1 MSEYLKR
8 GALLIYTFLQRT
20 VFDGHPDD
28 ALQRF
33 LASKGWSGGVDASV
47 AVMTVG
53 ANGALDAN
61 ASQAPTSAFIMTN
74 AGLMAGATLQ
84 GTKITRIAD

>member
-1 MSEYLKR
+1 MGWQI
-8 GALLIYTFLQRT
+8 GAQSRAIIILFMT
-20 VFDGHPDD
+20 DD
-28 ALQRF
+28 SLQRF

-47 AVMTVG
+47 ALLTVG

-61 ASQAPTSAFIMTN
+61 AAQAPTSAFILTT

-84 GTKITRIAD
+84 GTKITRIDD